1 MLIQHR
7 RCLHEIPELD
17 RTLPKTTAYIKSV
30 LEKLPCEIF
39 APTQGALCAYFDLG
53 KDETVAFRAD
63 MDALPIAEATN
74 APYASGHEGI
84 MHACGHDAH
93 MAIVLTLAE
102 NLQDAKRNVLLI
114 FQPAEE
120 TTGGAKAI
128 CQSGVLEKYGVKRIY
143 ALHLWPES
151 PKHEVSASVRGM
163 MARSS
168 EVTVEFFGKSAH
180 IAKSE
185 QGVDALLAAAQFLLV
200 AKKLEFP
207 GILGFGKM
215 QGGSVRN
222 AVGDYARLE
231 GSLRCHDDAV
241 FADVVSQLRALLPPN
256 AKLHVSEGYPPM
268 ENDAVLLEQA
278 KKLYPIEP
286 ATPSFLTDDFSEFLR
301 RVPGIYFR
309 LGLGGGALHTPNFDF
324 DEKVLQTGVDL
335 FRALLTEESA

>member
-17 RTLPKTTAYIKSV
+17 KALPKTTAYVKSV

-39 APTQGALCAYFDLG
+39 APAEGALCAYFDLG
-53 KDETVAFRAD
+53 KRETIAFRAD
-63 MDALPIAEATN
+63 MDALPITEETN
-74 APYASGHEGI
+74 APYASIHPGI

-93 MAIVLTLAE
+93 MAIVLALAE
-102 NLQDAKRNVLLI
+102 NLQGAKSNVLLI

-128 CQSGVLEKYGVKRIY
+128 CQSGVLEKYNVTRIY
-143 ALHLWPES
+143 ALHLWPDA
-151 PKHEVSASVRGM
+151 PKHSVSASCRGM

-180 IAKSE
+180 IAKSG
-185 QGVDALLAAAQFLLV
+185 QGDDAVLAAAEFLLT
-200 AKKLEFP
+200 AKKLEFS
-207 GILGFGKM
+207 GVLGFGKM
-215 QGGSVRN
+215 QGGTVRN
-222 AVGDYARLE
+222 AVSDYARLE

-241 FADVVSQLRALLPPN
+241 FADVLARLRGLLP
-256 AKLHVSEGYPPM
+256 ASAVLSVSEGYPPM
-268 ENDAVLLEQA
+268 ENDAALLEQA

-286 ATPSFLTDDFSEFLR
+286 ADASFLTDDFSEFLR
-301 RVPGIYFR
+301 VVPGVYFR

-324 DEKVLQTGVDL
+324 DEAVLQTGFQL
-335 FRALLTEESA
+335 LRTLLTEETV